1 MSSQLSMNNS
11 QITATGSQKRD
22 IQSLGNASDW
32 NDISDVKSVDLDKV
46 ASDDEEEVIDFDE
59 SSRDMRE
66 EYLREGSKFG
76 QLIQL
81 ALLNF
86 AVAGTIASEYDRK
99 QLTTVHVAGC
109 WMRCESNESYEWA
122 MKQFG
127 LTAWANV
134 MDLSILPTD
143 DKGIPI
149 PDGLI
154 MKQVVGHFNP
164 LPDGNCNFRALTH
177 AIIGD
182 QEQYKLLKAKM
193 IAFSSENVFYQQI
206 FGSPQSSKPSP
217 GTFESIMNKLCNEAS
232 LDSQDHWFQ
241 FPGMVQ
247 LAADTFS
254 RAIACY
260 TPDQQ
265 STLLFRSFSN
275 SFHSFAI
282 TC

>member
-1 MSSQLSMNNS
+1 MTKEAKLSEYLLRLRIYTS
-11 QITATGSQKRD
+11 TKYIQKHVEKEASQK
-22 IQSLGNASDW
+22 IQAD
-32 NDISDVKSVDLDKV
+32 
-46 ASDDEEEVIDFDE
+46 
-59 SSRDMRE
+59 
-66 EYLREGSKFG
+66 
-76 QLIQL
+76 
-81 ALLNF
+81 
-86 AVAGTIASEYDRK
+86 
-99 QLTTVHVAGC
+99 
-109 WMRCESNESYEWA
+109 
-122 MKQFG
+122 
-127 LTAWANV
+127 
-134 MDLSILPTD
+134 
-143 DKGIPI
+143 GIPI